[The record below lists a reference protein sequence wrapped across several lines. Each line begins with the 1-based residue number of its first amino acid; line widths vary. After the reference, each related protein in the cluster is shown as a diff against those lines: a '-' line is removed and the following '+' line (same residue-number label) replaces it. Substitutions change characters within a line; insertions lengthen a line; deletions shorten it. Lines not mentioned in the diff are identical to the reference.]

1 MQTLNRLRTYRTR
14 SAYLLRDV
22 GDIGLV
28 VLARGLLG
36 LALSAIAGFV
46 VWLGIWPYVHGP
58 ALSEPRFVAMLALVI
73 GTPSGLATALLWRN
87 SESPRRIRWLLALVA
102 LAVAV
107 VTPCVVMLIKGVQT
121 YYGLF
126 GGSIRLPVIDV
137 ADALF
142 TMLVSSAVA
151 ANIVA
156 GALATYR
163 MARYRE
169 I

>member
-1 MQTLNRLRTYRTR
+1 M
-14 SAYLLRDV
+14 
-22 GDIGLV
+22 

-36 LALSAIAGFV
+36 LVLSAIAGFV
-46 VWLGIWPYVHGP
+46 AWMGIWPYVLGP
-58 ALSEPRFVAMLALVI
+58 ALSEPRFVITLALVI
-73 GTPSGLATALLWRN
+73 GTPSGLVTALLWRN
-87 SESPRRIRWLLALVA
+87 SESPPRIRWLFALVS

-107 VTPCVVMLIKGVQT
+107 ATPCIVMLVKDVHT
-121 YYGLF
+121 YYALF
-126 GGSIRLPVIDV
+126 GGAIRLPVIDV

-151 ANIVA
+151 ANVVS